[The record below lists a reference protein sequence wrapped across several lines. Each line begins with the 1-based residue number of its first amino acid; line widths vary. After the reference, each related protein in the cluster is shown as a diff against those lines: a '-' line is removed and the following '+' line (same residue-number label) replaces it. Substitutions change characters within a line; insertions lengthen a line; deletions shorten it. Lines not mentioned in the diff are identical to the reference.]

1 MIKFQSLNTAYE
13 YIQGASKCLQHFI
26 ATGNMAE
33 AQKEMANIE
42 EAQQRLNTLADK
54 MFSEIASEKVVVK
67 VVAKKKYVVINE
79 GISGSQHVTRVEV
92 GRFIQ
97 RDGLLIE
104 ITGTER
110 VTEKTVRIYGRYI
123 DSGEAYSEN
132 KRSHTIIQTYAR
144 NNIRMAM

>member
-26 ATGNMAE
+26 ATGNMIE
-33 AQKEMANIE
+33 AQKEMANIAA
-42 EAQQRLNTLADK
+42 AQQRLNELSSK
-54 MFSEIASEKVVVK
+54 LFSEIASEKVVV
-67 VVAKKKYVVINE
+67 APKKKHVVINE

-104 ITGTER
+104 VTGTER
-110 VTEKTVRIYGRYI
+110 ITEKTVRIYGRYI
-123 DSGEAYSEN
+123 DSGETYSEN